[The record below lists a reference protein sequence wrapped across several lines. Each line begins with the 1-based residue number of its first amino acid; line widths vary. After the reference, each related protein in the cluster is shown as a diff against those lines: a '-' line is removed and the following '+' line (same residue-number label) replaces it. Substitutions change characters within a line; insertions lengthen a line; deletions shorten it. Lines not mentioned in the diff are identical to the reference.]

1 MKKILLFSII
11 ALFSLSLFTS
21 CTEQNETPKY
31 IFLFIGDGMGL
42 GQQQL
47 TESYLGAYNSTYPDP
62 KLYFTSLPQKGFITT
77 YSKSH
82 KITDSAAAGTA
93 LAGGE
98 KTDNGMIMKSGD
110 GTEEYYSVAEVAKDL
125 EMKVGIISS
134 VSLDHATPAVFYA
147 NADSRNM
154 YYEISMQLPD
164 SDFDFF
170 GGGGF
175 KNPEGLDTEKKY
187 SENYTHQDSEGEVV
201 ADNKNMLEYAREK
214 GYTII
219 NTKEDFNSLKHGD
232 EKVIAINPEQQSG
245 AAMTY
250 AIDRNEGELSLADY
264 VRKGIDLLENEN
276 GFFMMVEG
284 GKIDWACHSNDG
296 ATVIHEVIDFDKA
309 VGEAM
314 KFYLNHPDETLIIVT
329 GDHETGGLGLG
340 STISGKGN
348 DIALFNNQK
357 ASLEVIEK
365 HMSMLTE
372 PTFEQILT
380 EVDSYFGLGTEIA
393 LTDYDIKRL
402 RKAYNHTYRG
412 GDGMTESE
420 VSATYGYYDP
430 VTITATHILSE
441 KAGVDW
447 TTYSHT
453 SMPLPVHSI
462 GAGSEVFGG
471 YYDNTDIPKKII
483 ALISE

>member
-21 CTEQNETPKY
+21 CTEQNEAPKY
-31 IFLFIGDGMGL
+31 VFLFIGDGMGL

-110 GTEEYYSVAEVAKDL
+110 GTEEYYSVAEIAKDL

-187 SENYTHQDSEGEVV
+187 SENYTHQDSDGEVV
-201 ADNKNMLEYAREK
+201 
-214 GYTII
+214 
-219 NTKEDFNSLKHGD
+219 
-232 EKVIAINPEQQSG
+232 
-245 AAMTY
+245 
-250 AIDRNEGELSLADY
+250 
-264 VRKGIDLLENEN
+264 
-276 GFFMMVEG
+276 
-284 GKIDWACHSNDG
+284 
-296 ATVIHEVIDFDKA
+296 
-309 VGEAM
+309 
-314 KFYLNHPDETLIIVT
+314 
-329 GDHETGGLGLG
+329 
-340 STISGKGN
+340 
-348 DIALFNNQK
+348 
-357 ASLEVIEK
+357 
-365 HMSMLTE
+365 
-372 PTFEQILT
+372 
-380 EVDSYFGLGTEIA
+380 
-393 LTDYDIKRL
+393 
-402 RKAYNHTYRG
+402 
-412 GDGMTESE
+412 
-420 VSATYGYYDP
+420 
-430 VTITATHILSE
+430 
-441 KAGVDW
+441 
-447 TTYSHT
+447 
-453 SMPLPVHSI
+453 
-462 GAGSEVFGG
+462 
-471 YYDNTDIPKKII
+471 
-483 ALISE
+483 